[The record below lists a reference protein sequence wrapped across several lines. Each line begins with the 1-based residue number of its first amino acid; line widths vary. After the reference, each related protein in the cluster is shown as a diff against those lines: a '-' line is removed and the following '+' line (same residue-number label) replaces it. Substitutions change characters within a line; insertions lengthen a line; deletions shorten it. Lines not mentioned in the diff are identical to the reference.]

1 MKIDIDMF
9 LLRTEGRM
17 EIKVNKEIM
26 DYHESLLLGLNMR
39 EILSIVVSAACA
51 GAAYFLLKGL
61 VGTSITGWICLA
73 VAAPGIIFGFIKVNG
88 VTFEKF
94 IVSYIRFWTTPRT
107 RIFISE
113 NFYEEEDKV
122 RERKTKR

>member
-1 MKIDIDMF
+1 
-9 LLRTEGRM
+9 M

-39 EILSIVVSAACA
+39 EILSIVVSAAGA
-51 GAAYFLLKGL
+51 GAVYFLLKDL
-61 VGTSITGWICLA
+61 IGTSITGWICLV

-88 VTFEKF
+88 VPFEQF
-94 IVSYIRFWTTPRT
+94 IMSYIRFWTTPRT

-113 NFYEEEDKV
+113 NFYEEEDKA
-122 RERKTKR
+122 RERETKR